1 MIIDKMYIYVI
12 PRYATKHVP
21 VVVVVVVVDDDVMAL
36 VVRSTRAFGWQHE
49 EICYNFNF
57 VRSSSL
63 VIIISNSFMNLTIHY
78 RPIDR
83 EKTAKKKELTWFKS

>member
-36 VVRSTRAFGWQHE
+36 VVRSTRAFG
-49 EICYNFNF
+49 
-57 VRSSSL
+57 
-63 VIIISNSFMNLTIHY
+63 
-78 RPIDR
+78 
-83 EKTAKKKELTWFKS
+83 